1 MPMPKIQYIDEV
13 EIKNKKVLLRVDF
26 NVSLDA
32 GSQIADDTRMEQ
44 SIPTIKHLLKNNNRI
59 IIVSHLGR
67 PEGRDPRY
75 SLSVVVKKL
84 QQYFPSYTITLVN
97 DFLTELVVE
106 KFKEGEA
113 KKDASVYPKDQAPN
127 QILVLENIRYYIE
140 EKQNDQEF
148 ARKIA
153 SLAHVYVNDAFGVSH
168 RADASI
174 VGVPLYLPSY
184 GGLLLKKEVE
194 MIGNLLDEPAK
205 PFVAVIGGAKI
216 ATKIALIGKLL
227 ELADYLL
234 IGGGLANTFLA
245 AQGYEVGK
253 SFCEYERIEHAR
265 RLLFAAA
272 QKNTAVILPLD
283 VAVGNPKDAENGS
296 KIKRI
301 TDLTKE
307 DQILDIGPES
317 QAKYGSLISKAKTIV
332 WNGPVGYFENP
343 QYRRGTDFIYYA
355 ITENADAVS
364 VVGGGDTIAAI
375 SKKEYLGKISHVSTG
390 GAAMLEFMEKGSL
403 PGIEALAG
411 KGLKI

>member
-1 MPMPKIQYIDEV
+1 MSMPKIQYIDEV
-13 EIKNKKVLLRVDF
+13 EVKNKKVLLRVDF
-26 NVSLDA
+26 NVSMD
-32 GSQIADDTRMEQ
+32 STSEIADDTRMQQ
-44 SIPTIKHLLKNNNRI
+44 SLPTIQYLLKNNNRL

-67 PEGRDPRY
+67 PEGRDPKY
-75 SLSVVVKKL
+75 SLKVVAEKL
-84 QQYFPSYTITLVN
+84 QQYLPSYKITLVN
-97 DFLTELVVE
+97 DFLKELVVE
-106 KFKEGEA
+106 KTEGEEV
-113 KKDASVYPKDQAPN
+113 KKQIQAYPKDQAPD
-127 QILVLENIRYYIE
+127 QILLLENIRYYAE

-148 ARKIA
+148 ARKLA

-168 RADASI
+168 RTDASV

-194 MIGNLLDEPAK
+194 MIGKLLEDPEK
-205 PFVAVIGGAKI
+205 PFVAIIGGAKI

-227 ELADYLL
+227 EIADYLL

-265 RLLFAAA
+265 RLLFLAA
-272 QKNTAVILPLD
+272 QKNTAVILPSD
-283 VAVGNPKDAENGS
+283 VAVGDPKDTNNGS
-296 KIKRI
+296 KMKKI

-317 QAKYGSLISKAKTIV
+317 QAKYGALISRAKTIV

-343 QYRRGTDFIYYA
+343 QYRRGTDFIYFS
-355 ITENADAVS
+355 ITENNDATS
-364 VVGGGDTIAAI
+364 VVGGGDTLAAI
-375 SKKEYLGKISHVSTG
+375 SKKEYLEKISHVSTG

-403 PGIEALAG
+403 PGIEALA
-411 KGLKI
+411 LKN